1 MLRVKNVTKVVN
13 SGRNQLM
20 ILNEV
25 NLEISPKE
33 IISICGPSG
42 SGKSTLLGIMSGID
56 QPTSGEVIINGCN
69 IYTFDET
76 KLARFRNENV
86 GIVFQNN
93 NLIPSLSVL
102 ENVQVPQYLAARGH
116 RSSKKAKEVVDMLG
130 IGDKVKTKIGS
141 LSGGEQQR
149 VAIARALIQEPQI
162 IFADEPTGSL
172 DYENGIKIL
181 ELLKRI
187 NKECGVTIILVTHD
201 KNIAHMT
208 DRTIYLDQ
216 GKVHSEP
223 DRNNRL

>member
-1 MLRVKNVTKVVN
+1 
-13 SGRNQLM
+13 
-20 ILNEV
+20 
-25 NLEISPKE
+25 
-33 IISICGPSG
+33 
-42 SGKSTLLGIMSGID
+42 
-56 QPTSGEVIINGCN
+56 
-69 IYTFDET
+69 
-76 KLARFRNENV
+76 
-86 GIVFQNN
+86 
-93 NLIPSLSVL
+93 
-102 ENVQVPQYLAARGH
+102 
-116 RSSKKAKEVVDMLG
+116 MLG